1 MYNCCKNKVSFRV
14 FRQALLKT
22 MYDQVGQNLWCFL
35 VPRQIVKS
43 AGYYD
48 LARVLELRFMGKY
61 VLEFIIYFL
70 MQRWPLTWL
79 KMLSGVD
86 ARIESVRNKI
96 LS

>member
-61 VLEFIIYFL
+61 VLEFIVYFF
-70 MQRWPLTWL
+70 
-79 KMLSGVD
+79 D
-86 ARIESVRNKI
+86 ATVALDLVENAQWSRCQDRVREE
-96 LS
+96 